1 MENTQ
6 DKQEKCYYVYMLR
19 CAGGSL
25 YTGITTDMERRLA
38 EHSAGGKKGAKYTK
52 NHAPEAV
59 AALWRVENRSMAL
72 KSEWYIKHLTRQ
84 KKQLLCEIPEKLPV
98 WSGIEAEVITFRPAS
113 GTFSA

>member
-1 MENTQ
+1 
-6 DKQEKCYYVYMLR
+6 MLR

-25 YTGITTDMERRLA
+25 YTGRLA

-72 KSEWYIKHLTRQ
+72 RAEWYIKHLTRQ
-84 KKQLLCEIPEKLPV
+84 KKQFLCEIPEKLPV